1 MSYQEIGEFL
11 SHFNSTSYNRSQ
23 IGNDKTTIAKI
34 YDFLKR
40 LNLSK
45 SDIEQLINNISY
57 LRKEDINLPLFLEI
71 LSRTLGYIE
80 DYKLSTIIKITK
92 QTHDIYY
99 RDVPDIT
106 IDDYIHLIEIDRIKK
121 LFLSKNMKHKTFN
134 LNYIADIK
142 FASAIALETKDYQE
156 FMSYLENPNTSILQS
171 FTMYIKLRTK
181 LPEEAKLYWDLYF
194 GEEYLVL
201 LNKASIP
208 FEDIFQKNTYRR
220 KKKVEIEPIQLDLFT
235 YEDTSKEELELD
247 NYTIFQFSSMYESK
261 DIPDLE
267 SEKEL
272 LSYYNNLIEGKKYVV
287 LPKYKGYSNNKYI
300 FNTK

>member
-45 SDIEQLINNISY
+45 TDIEPLINNISY

-80 DYKLSTIIKITK
+80 EYQLSTIIQITK
-92 QTHDIYY
+92 QIHDIYSEE
-99 RDVPDIT
+99 VPSISLDE
-106 IDDYIHLIEIDRIKK
+106 YIHLIEVDRIKK
-121 LFLSKNMKHKTFN
+121 LFLSKNIKEKEFN

-142 FASAIALETKDYQE
+142 FASAIVLSQKEYQE
-156 FMSYLENPNTSILQS
+156 FMSYIDNPNSTILQA
-171 FTMYIKLRTK
+171 FTVYIKLRRK
-181 LPEEAKLYWDLYF
+181 LPKEAKLYWDLYF
-194 GEEYLVL
+194 GTEYLVL

-208 FEDIFQKNTYRR
+208 YEDIFAKTMN
-220 KKKVEIEPIQLDLFT
+220 KKKRRQRIDPIQLDLFT
-235 YEDTSKEELELD
+235 YEDTTKEELELD
-247 NYTIFQFSSMYESK
+247 NYTIFQFNSMYESN

-267 SEKEL
+267 SEKDL
-272 LSYYNNLIEGKKYVV
+272 LEYYNNLIEGKKYVV